1 MARGDQAPTG
11 AARRRIRISD
21 AETERRMLDA
31 ALEIIATRGM
41 SVSLEH
47 LSLEEVIATAGVS
60 RSSAYRRWPY
70 KDLFFSDLLVEL
82 ARSTN
87 LEDEGAEPLRQAQA
101 LLAARVQELRT
112 DTSRR
117 DLIIEVLR
125 TAVQADF
132 EGIYSSPRWRTYIT
146 LNATFLGL
154 PDGDLQRTVGAALA
168 QTEQRFTTH
177 RAQVAAEMTD
187 VLGYR
192 LVPPLTAPD
201 GFELMAGAVGSTI
214 TGLVIKALASPQL
227 VAERRLLRA
236 FGSTRPAEWSVP
248 AFVIVGVALSYI
260 EPDPAVRWDQARIRT
275 VAAQLSQ
282 RLQTS

>member
-1 MARGDQAPTG
+1 MARADQTPTG
-11 AARRRIRISD
+11 ATRRRIRISD

-31 ALEIIATRGM
+31 ALEMIAVRGM

-101 LLAARVQELRT
+101 LLAAR
-112 DTSRR
+112 
-117 DLIIEVLR
+117 
-125 TAVQADF
+125 
-132 EGIYSSPRWRTYIT
+132 RTYIA

-154 PDGDLQRTVGAALA
+154 PDGDLRRTVGAALA

-201 GFELMAGAVGSTI
+201 GFELMASAVGSAI

-236 FGSTRPAEWSVP
+236 FGSTRPAEWSLP
-248 AFVIVGVALSYI
+248 AFVIVGVALST
-260 EPDPAVRWDQARIRT
+260 W
-275 VAAQLSQ
+275 SQ
-282 RLQTS
+282 TP